1 MVKVPVRRARL
12 AELIFAAETEQN
24 CEHAVDG
31 DAVLEDGRRS
41 TGLNRPGVNSSRY
54 KGNRFADHDDSRH
67 YGNGSEKRPLPSTP
81 SPKRPSIPLDTPA
94 SGTIRP
100 TSASPATL
108 APTTATVLLPPPP
121 PPAFRA
127 PRRLVTAEPRAQL
140 PEADVAWLVDGLGGV
155 CDLLGRVLAPEDD
168 AGGGLAVL
176 GARELRACQGF
187 VGAALRELRG
197 YLVQFPGGGVRL
209 RRGWQRER
217 ADQVTAR
224 AGLAA
229 QGQGVEGRGEKRKRR
244 RGERVEMEGQ
254 GGGGEQRAAR
264 RVDEGTHEPGKRD
277 AEDGAGKGAEERE
290 AEQSDER
297 VQGKTDKTGGGE
309 AKEGGEQEEE
319 GGGETMKQKK
329 LDQGEGEDG
338 QELEHAGPTEKTSVE
353 DEATLESGRDGHG
366 AVRTTKRGARLS
378 PY

>member
-1 MVKVPVRRARL
+1 MAPLSPFETVEVHGLTFQVGQTPSEQPPVRNALCKFWQLSKVPNGFQAQGPIGRKELQGLMVIYPRLYQLGETSRARVQKWCDHNQALL
-12 AELIFAAETEQN
+12 ASWGIADADFFRTQAQDAQDKIEPRKCGLVLEEHNQN

-217 ADQVTAR
+217 ADQR
-224 AGLAA
+224 
-229 QGQGVEGRGEKRKRR
+229 EGNRK
-244 RGERVEMEGQ
+244 
-254 GGGGEQRAAR
+254 
-264 RVDEGTHEPGKRD
+264 K
-277 AEDGAGKGAEERE
+277 K
-290 AEQSDER
+290 
-297 VQGKTDKTGGGE
+297 
-309 AKEGGEQEEE
+309 EEE
-319 GGGETMKQKK
+319 KQ
-329 LDQGEGEDG
+329 
-338 QELEHAGPTEKTSVE
+338 
-353 DEATLESGRDGHG
+353 
-366 AVRTTKRGARLS
+366 
-378 PY
+378 